1 MRLRTFPMALASV
14 VLLAAACGD
23 DDSKSN
29 AQSSDGGPDSSAP
42 STSTKAG
49 AGGAG
54 RASAGRGGAGAS
66 GSRGGAGQGG
76 DEAPSGGKAGEGAG
90 SAGKPAAGS
99 PATAGRSGGAGRG
112 GPSAGAGGRG
122 GPTAGAGGTTPVD
135 AGVGV
140 GEDDAG
146 TIPVGGPYFT
156 SAGLQGY
163 VWLAPTG
170 AGTTLRVTG
179 YATTD
184 FTPPVCIRG
193 SVAATPDSSGNAM
206 LGVNLNQPLDGELG
220 TLRPTSAGLQI
231 NVTNLGASPLRI
243 QIQTPDGATND
254 QGRWCAIVNGSGGFI
269 PWSDFN
275 TACWDG
281 SGAAY
286 ARQPIVSAIL
296 LVPGTTGA
304 AIPYDVCLN
313 GLAQGAGDD
322 ADAGE

>member
-1 MRLRTFPMALASV
+1 MRLRTFQMALASV

-23 DDSKSN
+23 DDDSKSN
-29 AQSSDGGPDSSAP
+29 AQSSDGGPDGSVSSTP
-42 STSTKAG
+42 KAG

-54 RASAGRGGAGAS
+54 KGSAGKGGAGAS
-66 GSRGGAGQGG
+66 GSSGSRGGDKPAAGQGG

-112 GPSAGAGGRG
+112 SYAGAGGS
-122 GPTAGAGGTTPVD
+122 TPVD
-135 AGVGV
+135 AGV

-193 SVAATPDSSGNAM
+193 TVAATPDSSGNAK
-206 LGVNLNQPLDGELG
+206 LGVNLSQPLDGVLG

-231 NVTNLGASPLRI
+231 SVTNLGASPLRI

-296 LVPGTTGA
+296 LVPGTTDT

-313 GLAQGAGDD
+313 GLSQGAGDD
-322 ADAGE
+322 ADAGL